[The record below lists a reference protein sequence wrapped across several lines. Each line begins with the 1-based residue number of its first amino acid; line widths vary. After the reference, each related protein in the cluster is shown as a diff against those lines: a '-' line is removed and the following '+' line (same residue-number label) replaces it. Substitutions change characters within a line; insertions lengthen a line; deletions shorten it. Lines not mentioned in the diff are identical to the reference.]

1 MLFLL
6 LCLLFEAQLCS
17 VSVATDPVHLPENS
31 VGAKGAVALAA
42 ALEKNNSLQFLDL
55 GCELFVHLFGK
66 EGLRLYL
73 LLCVKEWSG
82 CVCVVMY

>member
-42 ALEKNNSLQFLDL
+42 ALEKNTSLQSLDL
-55 GCELFVHLFGK
+55 SSEFVF
-66 EGLRLYL
+66 
-73 LLCVKEWSG
+73 VFF
-82 CVCVVMY
+82 